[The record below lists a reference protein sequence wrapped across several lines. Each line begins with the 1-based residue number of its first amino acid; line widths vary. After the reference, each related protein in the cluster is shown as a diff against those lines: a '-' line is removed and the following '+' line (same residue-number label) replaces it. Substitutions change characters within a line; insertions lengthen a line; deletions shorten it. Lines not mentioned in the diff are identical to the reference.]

1 MQVVLDGRH
10 QGRDVFEGPATDALA
25 RKLAEP
31 AFHEVEPRTAR
42 RNEMHVDPGM
52 SPQPALHRWTLM
64 RAQIVGDHMNRLV
77 ARGRFLEAIEKPH
90 EARAVALGSALAED
104 DAIAQ
109 AQAR

>member
-25 RKLAEP
+25 RNLAEP

-52 SPQPALHRWTLM
+52 PPQPALHRWTLV
-64 RAQIVGDHMNRLV
+64 RAQVVRDHMDRLV
-77 ARGRFLEAIEKPH
+77 ARGRPLEAIEKPDKPF
-90 EARAVALGSALAED
+90 AVAFRAALAKD
-104 DAIAQ
+104 HPID
-109 AQAR
+109 